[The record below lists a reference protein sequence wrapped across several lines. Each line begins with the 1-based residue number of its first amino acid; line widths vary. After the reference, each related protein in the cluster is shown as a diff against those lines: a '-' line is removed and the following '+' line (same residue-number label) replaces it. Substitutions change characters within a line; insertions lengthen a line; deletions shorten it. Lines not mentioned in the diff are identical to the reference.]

1 MASVVKK
8 ALDQLKGEIHPK
20 KQKYSYFSV
29 RFFKNEIDGIYGFI
43 CPRGTA
49 PDDVVGEMMEN
60 KLIGQMHEEYLFVC
74 NTGQWTFLTSRK
86 DKADAGQRFVE
97 KDEAEAASSKTGEKD
112 VQTLF
117 DKSINPIGD
126 LNEEATNI
134 ERRRNELRTE
144 SERESEMSLEERHD
158 TLKHYVDKRNKKI
171 QVTRLLET
179 WGQQKRNMLSAI
191 KETTKEITRL
201 EQIHSDYP
209 ERYEEYMAKEKERM
223 GLAPSTPLDRPSIQR
238 AIPRQSEPSG
248 GGSTSSNSSN

>member
-1 MASVVKK
+1 MATVVKK

-49 PDDVVGEMMEN
+49 PDDVVGELMEN
-60 KLIGQMHEEYLFVC
+60 KLIGQMPEEYLFVA

-97 KDEAEAASSKTGEKD
+97 KDEVDAALSQASQSNT
-112 VQTLF
+112 QTLF
-117 DKSINPIGD
+117 DKSTNPIGD

-134 ERRRNELRTE
+134 ERRRNELQTE
-144 SERESEMSLEERHD
+144 SRQESEMTVEERHD

-179 WGQQKRNMLSAI
+179 WSQQKRNMMSAI

-201 EQIHSDYP
+201 ERTHPDYP

-223 GLAPSTPLDRPSIQR
+223 GLDPSTPLDRPSIQR
-238 AIPRQSEPSG
+238 AIPRQSEHSG